1 MHLPPQSE
9 SLNDLKRI
17 VNDVLAYG
25 SPGNPMNQDIQENL
39 VKLLDAY
46 LEDLKAEADTVTHI
60 VNYINESSAARA
72 ALAEQLESYF
82 WAREKKVASSS
93 PSVSSSTA
101 TPKQPNEIQGKAEA
115 LLKGLADFNMAPT
128 ENTKNAS

>member
-1 MHLPPQSE
+1 
-9 SLNDLKRI
+9 
-17 VNDVLAYG
+17 
-25 SPGNPMNQDIQENL
+25 MNQDIQDNL

-82 WAREKKVASSS
+82 WTREKKAADKGATTGISA
-93 PSVSSSTA
+93 TA
-101 TPKQPNEIQGKAEA
+101 QSAEVQGKAEA
-115 LLKGLADFNMAPT
+115 LLKGLADFNISQPEGSKSM
-128 ENTKNAS
+128 SS